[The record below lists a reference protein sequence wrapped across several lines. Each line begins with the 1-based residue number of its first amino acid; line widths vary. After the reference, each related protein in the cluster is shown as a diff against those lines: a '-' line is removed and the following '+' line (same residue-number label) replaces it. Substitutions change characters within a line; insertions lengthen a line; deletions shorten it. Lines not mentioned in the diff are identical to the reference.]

1 MGWAWLEAAFYG
13 VWVWHGLNDVV
24 RLYPAEGTRQVTQAD
39 LEESS
44 EEEMAKTAKR
54 LGFRRQDSE
63 AARIYN

>member
-1 MGWAWLEAAFYG
+1 MWC
-13 VWVWHGLNDVV
+13 GLNENEVGTFV
-24 RLYPAEGTRQVTQAD
+24 FPAEGTRQVTLAD

-63 AARIYN
+63 TARIYN

>member
-1 MGWAWLEAAFYG
+1 M
-13 VWVWHGLNDVV
+13 
-24 RLYPAEGTRQVTQAD
+24 
-39 LEESS
+39 EESS